1 MDKALS
7 PSTHAEHQEVASDM
21 LVATKNLEPFT
32 FKIIGEGIYNKTKD
46 LENIKC
52 TLGWLHFL
60 GLSFHL
66 GNFADRGRYESLVCP
81 FSIFFDLITTK
92 LSELDFTEIIDT
104 LVANKD
110 KVIQYL
116 KQNSWTEADL
126 TSHWQTD

>member
-1 MDKALS
+1 
-7 PSTHAEHQEVASDM
+7 M
-21 LVATKNLEPFT
+21 LVGTKDLKRFT
-32 FKIIGEGIYNKTKD
+32 VKVIGEGIQNKTKA
-46 LENIKC
+46 LEN
-52 TLGWLHFL
+52 TRSTFFWLHFL

-104 LVANKD
+104 LIANKD